1 MTFLRGIIPAV
12 WVSQGSCFSSTTW
25 LVVFLSDLIA
35 TMTYTCVT
43 YYKPCDLKTAGFQNG
58 GHMSELK
65 SCCKF
70 LFVDRIK
77 IFADIGYFLLANP
90 DSDYKIEILGIQC
103 TK

>member
-12 WVSQGSCFSSTTW
+12 WVSQGSCFASTTW

-35 TMTYTCVT
+35 TMTYTRVT

-58 GHMSELK
+58 GHMSEQK

-77 IFADIGYFLLANP
+77 IFADI
-90 DSDYKIEILGIQC
+90 DYSM
-103 TK
+103 